1 MIEELESENEQIEPI
16 LKVQSILEI
25 DERTLLYETIHEQI
39 VGYPCFLEKTLRDIY
54 QNPRNRLLKIRE
66 FIDKTNKMFDL
77 EYITLGE
84 SKFVN
89 DFTLNL
95 TSNAIEIFMQADA
108 ELFKTDKKNKN
119 VLFHENIK
127 YKELYYEP
135 DLAKEIDFL
144 KESLMNDNFKKL
156 QDKLEN
162 NGITKGI
169 AAIFYGSYGS
179 GKTES
184 VFQIAKVT
192 GRDIFL
198 VDISQSKS
206 MWFGESEKL
215 IKEIFDSYK
224 KTCNNKKNIPILLF
238 NEADAIL
245 SKRHQN
251 GHSNVDQTENA
262 IQNILLEELEK
273 FSGIMIATTNLE
285 GNLDSAY
292 ERRFLFKIKFE
303 NPTNEIKSKIWK
315 SKLSGINDEFAQK
328 LANEFQFSGG
338 EIDNIV
344 RKITMQEILY
354 GKKPEPCEI
363 YDFCINEKRLSG
375 KNGIK
380 IGYL

>member
-135 DLAKEIDFL
+135 DLAK
-144 KESLMNDNFKKL
+144 
-156 QDKLEN
+156 
-162 NGITKGI
+162 
-169 AAIFYGSYGS
+169 
-179 GKTES
+179 
-184 VFQIAKVT
+184 
-192 GRDIFL
+192 
-198 VDISQSKS
+198 
-206 MWFGESEKL
+206 
-215 IKEIFDSYK
+215 
-224 KTCNNKKNIPILLF
+224 
-238 NEADAIL
+238 
-245 SKRHQN
+245 
-251 GHSNVDQTENA
+251 
-262 IQNILLEELEK
+262 
-273 FSGIMIATTNLE
+273 
-285 GNLDSAY
+285 
-292 ERRFLFKIKFE
+292 
-303 NPTNEIKSKIWK
+303 
-315 SKLSGINDEFAQK
+315 
-328 LANEFQFSGG
+328 
-338 EIDNIV
+338 
-344 RKITMQEILY
+344 
-354 GKKPEPCEI
+354 
-363 YDFCINEKRLSG
+363 
-375 KNGIK
+375 
-380 IGYL
+380 